1 MNPVFIMFLSLG
13 ILLVGHGI
21 QLSLL
26 PLHATEIGLDRSQIG
41 LTGSMYF
48 LGFVVGC
55 LTAARLLRKAGTIR
69 VLMTL
74 MSAMAG
80 ILLALEMTQNFWL
93 WMLLRFMT
101 GCAIAALYATIE
113 GWIAE
118 QAHTAQL
125 TRMFSMY
132 VVVTLVGLSAGQVLL
147 GTVPREY
154 LFAVATILMLSA
166 IVPVGIFCPEHQM
179 NIAPL
184 RLSLSTL
191 RNIPFLALLG
201 IGLSGVITGCI
212 WTMAPLAGE
221 FRGLSLAEI
230 AMMMNA
236 IVIGGAL
243 MQVPLGSLSDRWH
256 HRGTVV
262 LITVVGL
269 SACATAY
276 HFKAAGLGAFL
287 LVMFCFGGSALSLY
301 GICTSAGQAGSKLT
315 RIETSSALLL
325 INGVGAVIGPAL
337 AGLAARFT
345 DQGIFVISGV
355 AFAMLAIAALSTRP
369 KKVAE
374 IIQLDIE
381 VQEPPVLRE
390 AA

>member
-26 PLHATEIGLDRSQIG
+26 PLHATEMGLDRSEIG

-118 QAHTAQL
+118 QADTTRL
-125 TRMFSMY
+125 TRMFSLY
-132 VVVTLVGLSAGQVLL
+132 VVVTLVGLAAGQVLL
-147 GTVPREY
+147 GTVPQEY
-154 LFAVATILMLSA
+154 LFAAAAILMLGA
-166 IVPVGIFCPEHQM
+166 IIPIGIFCPEHQM

-184 RLSLSTL
+184 RLSLDTL

-221 FRGLSLAEI
+221 FRGLDLAQI

-243 MQVPLGSLSDRWH
+243 MQLPLGNLSDRWH
-256 HRGTVV
+256 RNGTIA
-262 LITVVGL
+262 LISLAGF
-269 SACATAY
+269 SASTAAYYFTAT
-276 HFKAAGLGAFL
+276 GLGAL
-287 LVMFCFGGSALSLY
+287 LLMMFCFGGCALSLY
-301 GICTSAGQAGSKLT
+301 GICASAGQAGTKLT
-315 RIETSSALLL
+315 RIETSAALLL
-325 INGVGAVIGPAL
+325 TNGVGAVIGPAL
-337 AGLAARFT
+337 AGLAARYT
-345 DQGIFVISGV
+345 DQGIFVVSGA
-355 AFAMLAIAALSTRP
+355 AFAVLAVAALSARP
-369 KKVAE
+369 PQVAE
-374 IIQLDIE
+374 VIHLDIE
-381 VQEPPVLRE
+381 APGPAALKE